1 MMAAMSTP
9 ASDATVL
16 VTGGTGLL
24 GRVVVHR
31 LRAAGCQVRVLT
43 RNPSRATAVAGA
55 ELFPG
60 DLRDPASLRRALS
73 FAQVV
78 VHCASDIQSA
88 HDVDVSGTLS
98 LIKAMRDLE
107 VGHLVYVSIVGVD
120 RLPIRYYRAKRD
132 VEAIIQSHGVPW
144 TIQRTTQFHPF
155 IETMLSRSARFP
167 LIACPRGL
175 RYQPIAVEEVADRLV
190 HHVGAGPVGM
200 AEDLGGPE
208 VLPVRA
214 LASSWLSTTGRRRL
228 LLPVPFPGA
237 LGRQFR
243 AGANLCPGQASAGL
257 TWQQYLDQAH
267 LVQAAGR

>member
-88 HDVDVSGTLS
+88 HDVD
-98 LIKAMRDLE
+98 
-107 VGHLVYVSIVGVD
+107 
-120 RLPIRYYRAKRD
+120 
-132 VEAIIQSHGVPW
+132 
-144 TIQRTTQFHPF
+144 
-155 IETMLSRSARFP
+155 
-167 LIACPRGL
+167 
-175 RYQPIAVEEVADRLV
+175 EEVADRLV